1 MRGNKAEETEESI
14 KIKNTNIIRFYQSLR
29 PIQERNIERL
39 CQYRI
44 INHRDLILSIFCS
57 IHAYIKINFKL
68 N

>member
-1 MRGNKAEETEESI
+1 M
-14 KIKNTNIIRFYQSLR
+14 IRFYHSLS
-29 PIQERNIERL
+29 PIQKRNLERL

-44 INHRDLILSIFCS
+44 INHRDLILNIFCS